1 LYKETTGAFDGVQ
14 THDRHENSI
23 TFHNQT
29 VSFTKA
35 QLQNFCIMFYHLV
48 GKIAWTDSEITST
61 YVFTKAQLQNF
72 CIMFYHLVGKIAWTD
87 SEITSTFMF
96 GISSEGMNIV

>member
-61 YVFTKAQLQNF
+61 YVWYIIRGHEHCLNL
-72 CIMFYHLVGKIAWTD
+72 Y
-87 SEITSTFMF
+87 
-96 GISSEGMNIV
+96 SSCLSHDMVKQTRG

>member
-1 LYKETTGAFDGVQ
+1 MYKETTGAFDGVQ
-14 THDRHENSI
+14 THDRHENII

-29 VSFTKA
+29 VS
-35 QLQNFCIMFYHLV
+35 
-48 GKIAWTDSEITST
+48 
-61 YVFTKAQLQNF
+61 FTKAQLQNF